1 MGRSSDDMRMFRLHA
16 AREFILHDN
25 KNMVIEFLLAFQ
37 NDILVFMIVMIEVIQ
52 YLRNWSTRDINSTI
66 LSYRLALLLTWMK

>member
-1 MGRSSDDMRMFRLHA
+1 MGRSSDDMRIFRLHA

-37 NDILVFMIVMIEVIQ
+37 NDIFGF
-52 YLRNWSTRDINSTI
+52 YDCND
-66 LSYRLALLLTWMK
+66 

>member
-1 MGRSSDDMRMFRLHA
+1 MGRSSDDMRIFRLNS

-37 NDILVFMIVMIEVIQ
+37 NDIFGF
-52 YLRNWSTRDINSTI
+52 YDCNG
-66 LSYRLALLLTWMK
+66 